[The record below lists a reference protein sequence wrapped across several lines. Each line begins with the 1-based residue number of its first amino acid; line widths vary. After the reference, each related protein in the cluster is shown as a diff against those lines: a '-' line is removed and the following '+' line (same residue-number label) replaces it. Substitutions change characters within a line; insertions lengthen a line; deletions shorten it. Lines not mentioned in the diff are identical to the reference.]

1 MLKNIRSLHFIGIGG
16 VGMSALAEVLLSKG
30 YQITGSDL
38 RENELIHKLRTK
50 GVKIYQGHSSNH
62 VQKPEIIVVSSAI
75 KADNPELTEALRK
88 EIPVISRGK
97 LLSWLVNDTQS
108 IIIAGTHGKTT
119 TASFISHLLIKAEE
133 DPTIFLGGELNEIR
147 ATGFLGKGRWTV
159 VESDESDGSFLF
171 LHPQL
176 AVLTSLENDHL
187 DYYGSEEKLREAF
200 KQFIQNLKKGGT
212 LIFNSDDVGLKKVS
226 EESSSL
232 PPFLTYGIDSVC
244 DLRAS
249 DIKYRAFFS
258 SFQIAYRGKFLGRV
272 TCPLP
277 GKYNIYNCLASLLVS
292 LTLGLNFHQ
301 SRDHL
306 SSFQGI
312 KRRFQKIGEVSSI
325 IILDDYA
332 HHPTEIRSVLQAAKL
347 LKKRIIAVFQ
357 PHRYTRTKLLLPAFT
372 RAFTDVDLLV
382 LTKIYPAGESS
393 QPGISGQRLFEEI
406 KSKKG
411 SSVYFFPT
419 QKEILDFLK
428 KEVTE
433 EDLLITLGAGDIN
446 SLGKK
451 FLTWKRESIQT
462 K

>member
-1 MLKNIRSLHFIGIGG
+1 
-16 VGMSALAEVLLSKG
+16 MSALAEVLLSKG

-50 GVKIYQGHSSNH
+50 GVKIYQGHSSDH
-62 VQKPEIIVVSSAI
+62 IQKPEIIVVSSAV
-75 KADNPELTEALRK
+75 KTDNPELTEALRK

-133 DPTIFLGGELNEIR
+133 DPTIFLGGELNEIK
-147 ATGFLGKGRWTV
+147 ATGFLGRGKWTV

-226 EESSSL
+226 EQSFSL
-232 PPFLTYGIDSVC
+232 PSFLTYGIDSVC

-249 DIKYRAFFS
+249 DIKYRAFSS
-258 SFQIAYRGKFLGRV
+258 SFQITYRGKFLGRV

-277 GKYNIYNCLASLLVS
+277 GRYNVYNCLASLLVS

-301 SRDHL
+301 LRDHL

-312 KRRFQKIGEVSSI
+312 KRRFQKVGEVSSI
-325 IILDDYA
+325 MILDDYA

-347 LKKRIIAVFQ
+347 LKRRIIAVFQ

-372 RAFTDVDLLV
+372 RAFTDVDLLI
-382 LTKIYPAGESS
+382 LTKIYPAGESP

-411 SSVYFFPT
+411 NSVYFFPT

>member
-1 MLKNIRSLHFIGIGG
+1 
-16 VGMSALAEVLLSKG
+16 MSALAEVLLSKG

-38 RENELIHKLRTK
+38 RENELIHKLRIK
-50 GVKIYQGHSSNH
+50 GVKIYQGHSSDH

-258 SFQIAYRGKFLGRV
+258 SFQITYRGTFLGRV

-306 SSFQGI
+306 SSFQGT

>member
-1 MLKNIRSLHFIGIGG
+1 
-16 VGMSALAEVLLSKG
+16 MSALAEVLLSKG

-38 RENELIHKLRTK
+38 RENELIHKLRIK
-50 GVKIYQGHSSNH
+50 GVKIYQGHSSDH
-62 VQKPEIIVVSSAI
+62 IQKPEIIVVSSAV

-133 DPTIFLGGELNEIR
+133 DPTIFLGGELNEIK
-147 ATGFLGKGRWTV
+147 ATGFLGRGKWTV

-212 LIFNSDDVGLKKVS
+212 LICNSDDVGLRKVS
-226 EESSSL
+226 EQSFSL
-232 PPFLTYGIDSVC
+232 PSFLTYGIDSVC

-249 DIKYRAFFS
+249 DIKYRAFSS
-258 SFQIAYRGKFLGRV
+258 SFQITYRGKFLGRV

-277 GKYNIYNCLASLLVS
+277 GRYNVYNCLASLLVS

-301 SRDHL
+301 LRDHL

-312 KRRFQKIGEVSSI
+312 KRRFQKVGEVSSI
-325 IILDDYA
+325 MILDDYA

-347 LKKRIIAVFQ
+347 LKRRIIAVFQ

-372 RAFTDVDLLV
+372 RAFTDVDLLI
-382 LTKIYPAGESS
+382 LTKIYPAGESP

-406 KSKKG
+406 KSKQG

-419 QKEILDFLK
+419 QKKILDFLK
-428 KEVTE
+428 KEVTK

-451 FLTWKRESIQT
+451 FLAWKRESIQT